1 VRDDLRLLAEA
12 PRIAPDARAVAWMYR
27 FGVSSGTAPT
37 PVVTLHGVAEGII
50 ASDARWYGEQV
61 SRFGNPD
68 RLRQLYVDR
77 GDHGPF
83 SAADEIL
90 ALRALIDRIETGRWP
105 NLSPG
110 RLNAQAATFTPAQ
123 QTVFDIF
130 TFGDKV
136 MPPAF
141 TDQRPP
147 RALRPSR

>member
-1 VRDDLRLLAEA
+1 
-12 PRIAPDARAVAWMYR
+12 MYR
-27 FGVSSGTAPT
+27 FGVSAGTTPT

-50 ASDARWYGEQV
+50 ASDPRWYGEQV
-61 SRFGNPD
+61 RRFGHPG

-83 SAADEIL
+83 SAADEIV
-90 ALRALIDRIETGRWP
+90 ALNALLQRVATGTWP
-105 NLSPG
+105 NVSPAT
-110 RLNAQAATFTPAQ
+110 LNARVARFTPQQ

-130 TFGDKV
+130 TFTEKV

-141 TDQRPP
+141 TDRQAP